1 MNDEPE
7 FELIWHAPLK
17 PERSEWYPTRESANR
32 RIVDIRL
39 IFREYTLLQLG
50 EAIDWG
56 YSER

>member
-7 FELIWHAPLK
+7 FELVWNK
-17 PERSEWYPTRESANR
+17 PREPDVHEHFDTWARAQIRISE
-32 RIVDIRL
+32 IRH
-39 IFREYTLLQLG
+39 IFREYTLYRNG